1 LAVDTVNSTSEKYI
15 YNLTV
20 TAVKQATPKS
30 KIYME
35 KQLFVAEE
43 KTLRWAVESPG
54 WLEWWHSNPIS
65 LSEEYR
71 AYIIGLIEEENSG

>member
-1 LAVDTVNSTSEKYI
+1 
-15 YNLTV
+15 
-20 TAVKQATPKS
+20 
-30 KIYME
+30 ME
-35 KQLFVAEE
+35 EQLFVSEE